1 MNHELSAWTDRI
13 DALERANRKWKRG
26 LVGVA
31 GGAIALALCGMAAP
45 LVCNIVRAERVVV
58 EDRGGNSRIVIDA
71 YATDTP
77 TIALNDKDGRALAKL
92 GVTPDG
98 QAFLDVFDKKGER
111 RGSYHLGDD
120 AAPKPDAK
128 TESRPHAGK
137 IDSATAAAE

>member
-1 MNHELSAWTDRI
+1 MNHELSALTDRI
-13 DALERANRKWKRG
+13 DALERANRKWKRC

-31 GGAIALALCGMAAP
+31 AGMVALVLCGMAAP

-58 EDRGGNSRIVIDA
+58 EDRGGNARIVIDA
-71 YATDTP
+71 YATETP

-98 QAFLDVFDKKGER
+98 QPFFDVFDKNGAS
-111 RGSYHLGDD
+111 RGSYHLGEDP
-120 AAPKPDAK
+120 APK
-128 TESRPHAGK
+128 TETKPHAGK